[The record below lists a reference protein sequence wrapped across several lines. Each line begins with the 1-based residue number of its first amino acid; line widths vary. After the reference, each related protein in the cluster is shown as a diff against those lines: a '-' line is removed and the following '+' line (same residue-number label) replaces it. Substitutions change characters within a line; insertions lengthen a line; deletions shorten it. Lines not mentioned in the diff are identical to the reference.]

1 MFFLSISW
9 VAIFFNFFYKS
20 SQICKKFPKKKNPLT
35 PQKQII
41 DSKIDAHV
49 ELKMKASIKVQSE
62 SSILE
67 KDMKMQIMEML
78 AFCSQSTRKDTIP
91 TTQVQHKIIL
101 QSSSYKKRML
111 Y

>member
-1 MFFLSISW
+1 LQKVS
-9 VAIFFNFFYKS
+9 
-20 SQICKKFPKKKNPLT
+20 KKKNPLT

-41 DSKIDAHV
+41 DFKIDAHV
-49 ELKMKASIKVQSE
+49 ELRMMASIKVQSE

-91 TTQVQHKIIL
+91 TTQVQHKIYFPKL
-101 QSSSYKKRML
+101 
-111 Y
+111 